1 MLLCFTTSTQG
12 LRSNTSLHEQYFKLH
27 SYVARGPVPPKK
39 THVSCISGF
48 WGHLD
53 PYKTSPNCWGLQQGL
68 GDFLAVPKLMGT
80 STGTWGPPDR
90 PQYVLDRFQG
100 RSEQISGMV
109 LADFKD
115 FLDRFQGCFGQISG
129 IIQAYSFSFDNQGHW
144 WLNNM
149 IIFPVHYFCNAWI

>member
-1 MLLCFTTSTQG
+1 
-12 LRSNTSLHEQYFKLH
+12 
-27 SYVARGPVPPKK
+27 
-39 THVSCISGF
+39 
-48 WGHLD
+48 
-53 PYKTSPNCWGLQQGL
+53 
-68 GDFLAVPKLMGT
+68 MGT

-129 IIQAYSFSFDNQGHW
+129 IIQAYSFSFDNQGH
-144 WLNNM
+144 
-149 IIFPVHYFCNAWI
+149 